1 MFIHIKI
8 SRFCY
13 RRDSKWICKRFRVQ
27 KLLLRD
33 KILKSLWLKY
43 SVSNGHNLYHAQYTR
58 HVRDIIYLPWQNATC
73 GKILQCNLEI
83 TAVEAGLSMP
93 LFLSDIPV
101 TWFNTTHSFVI
112 NTLHFCHDNDIK
124 FNDKY
129 TTYPKQRENDISIM
143 ESFYQHG
150 YKTKDLKILNF
161 WVVFNFIP
169 LIEWIGTY
177 KIWYQMV
184 PGTFLIGGSKTKI
197 HRLRKLST
205 QIAQTKVEIHRL
217 AHRLCRLAHFSPLFG
232 NS

>member
-1 MFIHIKI
+1 MVFSSWNVFLSCWNILGLLEYFRPVGTILACWYNSGLLEYVGI
-8 SRFCY
+8 CWNMSECVGICWNNLVGANLLNF
-13 RRDSKWICKRFRVQ
+13 SKFLDFQ
-27 KLLLRD
+27 TFSPLLAL
-33 KILKSLWLKY
+33 IVWN
-43 SVSNGHNLYHAQYTR
+43 VSN
-58 HVRDIIYLPWQNATC
+58 
-73 GKILQCNLEI
+73 
-83 TAVEAGLSMP
+83 
-93 LFLSDIPV
+93 FLSL
-101 TWFNTTHSFVI
+101 TF
-112 NTLHFCHDNDIK
+112 
-124 FNDKY
+124 
-129 TTYPKQRENDISIM
+129 
-143 ESFYQHG
+143 
-150 YKTKDLKILNF
+150 KDLKRLNF